1 MAKNDL
7 FSTVLRGFHKE
18 QVTQYLS
25 ELTRKYEREKEE
37 LHKKY
42 EGMDPAQVKDLLQ
55 ERDRLQ
61 KELEEANRKIAGLES
76 SGEAG
81 QQEAEQIGLERLK
94 LLAKQMKSRIEEAKQ
109 MEREARQQSERILEA
124 ARQEGKTIL
133 DKAKEAG
140 SENASMLSRLRER
153 LDQEAALLLAQQDT
167 VKEELEKARTES
179 DSLVCEAQREKEE
192 ILALARQQA
201 QSILDKAEEQ
211 AKKILV
217 QAQEE
222 KDQQLGQL
230 QDEILRAKQH
240 FGGLSGRVEDLS
252 QELTRFEA
260 LLAEQNAS
268 PKPKQ

>member
-37 LHKKY
+37 LRQKY

-55 ERDRLQ
+55 QRDRLQ
-61 KELEEANRKIAGLES
+61 KELDEANRKIAGLE
-76 SGEAG
+76 GG
-81 QQEAEQIGLERLK
+81 GPDQQQETEQIGLERLK

-153 LDQEAALLLAQQDT
+153 LDQEAALLLAQKDT

-179 DSLVCEAQREKEE
+179 DHLVCAAQKEKEE
-192 ILALARQQA
+192 ILAQARQQA

-211 AKKILV
+211 AKKILR

-222 KDQQLGQL
+222 KNLQLQQL
-230 QDEILRAKQH
+230 QDEIVRAKQC
-240 FGGLSGRVEDLS
+240 FGGLSGRVEGLS

-260 LLAEQNAS
+260 LLAEQSGPAQ
-268 PKPKQ
+268 PKR